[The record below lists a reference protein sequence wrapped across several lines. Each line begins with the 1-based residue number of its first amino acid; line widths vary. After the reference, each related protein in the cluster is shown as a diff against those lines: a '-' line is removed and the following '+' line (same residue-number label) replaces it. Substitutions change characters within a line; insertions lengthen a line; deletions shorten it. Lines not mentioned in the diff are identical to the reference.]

1 MNRIIL
7 LIIMCLLTLTGARA
21 GGQVLAL
28 GLSEEHF
35 RAGEVPEGWKLRRFP
50 GRTKGARAGWVTEDG
65 VRAVKLSSKA
75 NLTFLEKTVDIDVS
89 EYPVVAWK
97 WKVENILE
105 GNDERTREGDDHPVR
120 LFFVFEPDESE
131 QSFWFRVKR
140 FLYLDRIHGHP
151 YGGRFI
157 EYLWSSHLAPG
168 EVIDDPGKPWQK
180 LVVIEGGS
188 GNTGKWLSY
197 ERNLYEDFR
206 RLYHEETR
214 RLIFIG
220 ILSDTDQTG
229 QEAVSY
235 IAELVF
241 RREGTVKP

>member
-1 MNRIIL
+1 MKRIIF
-7 LIIMCLLTLTGARA
+7 LIIMCLQTYAGAQA
-21 GGQVLAL
+21 GERVMGL
-28 GLSEEHF
+28 GLSAEHF
-35 RAGEVPEGWKLRRFP
+35 RAGEVPRGWKLRKFP
-50 GRTKGARAGWVTEDG
+50 GRTKGARAEWVTEDG
-65 VRAVKLSSKA
+65 VRSVKLSSRA
-75 NLTFLEKTVDIDVS
+75 NLTFLEKTVNIDIS

-120 LFFVFEPDESE
+120 LFFVFEPDESK
-131 QSFWFRVKR
+131 QSFWFRLKR

-151 YGGRFI
+151 YGGRFL
-157 EYLWSSHLAPG
+157 EYLWSSHLERG

-180 LVVIEGGS
+180 LLIIEGGPR
-188 GNTGKWLSY
+188 NIGKWLSY
-197 ERNLYEDFR
+197 ERNLHEDFKK
-206 RLYHEETR
+206 LYHEEPR

-241 RREGTVKP
+241 RREGR